1 MWLLRTVDYKLRHFP
16 SIEDAPPYVA
26 LSHRWDPEGEVTF
39 PDIHHLD
46 RARLMSGWSKI
57 QNACKIAAMN
67 DILWIWIDTCCI
79 DKASSAELSEAIN
92 SMFALYLHSRI
103 CLAYLGDVP
112 AGDKPSAPKSAF
124 RSSGWFTRGWTLQ
137 ELLAPAAGMI
147 LFSRD
152 WTVIGTR
159 HDLRSVIEEITGID
173 RHMLTDVPTLFGW
186 ADSKQW
192 TARLRANSLAKRMS
206 WAARRVTTRPEDRAY
221 SLMGIF
227 GVHMSILYGE
237 GGANAFRRLQLQI
250 IRQSADQT
258 IFAWGHRLDSSVVDG
273 WMRTVGPRHLH
284 ACPGHSPLLAPSPD
298 AFAHSGSIRPVVLK
312 DFAAAACLAS
322 MKASH
327 YYQTHHGIHIRLPLR
342 RLFPAGSSP
351 FAADNLY
358 CGALACSDQSGTLG
372 RGQRWLGLLLV
383 QEPYDDASIYRC
395 TDVLF
400 LNASDGQFPV
410 VKGRVWSY
418 PMWQSGWEVQTIYI
432 CTE

>member
-1 MWLLRTVDYKLRHFP
+1 MWLLSTVDYKLRSFP
-16 SIEDAPPYVA
+16 SVEGAPPYVA
-26 LSHRWDPEGEVTF
+26 LSHRWDAEGEVTF
-39 PDIHHLD
+39 PDIHNLD
-46 RARLMSGWSKI
+46 RARSMSGWPKI
-57 QNACKIAAMN
+57 ENACKIAAKN

-112 AGDKPSAPKSAF
+112 AGDKATSSRSFFRTSA
-124 RSSGWFTRGWTLQ
+124 WFTRGWTLQ

-147 LFSRD
+147 LFAQD
-152 WTVIGTR
+152 WSVIGTR
-159 HDLRSVIEEITGID
+159 HDLASVIEEITGID
-173 RHMLTDVPTLFGW
+173 RHMLTDVSTRFFG
-186 ADSKQW
+186 ADSSKQW

-258 IFAWGHRLDSSVVDG
+258 IFAWGQHLDSSVVDG
-273 WMRTVGPRHLH
+273 WMRSVGPKHLH
-284 ACPGHSPLLAPSPD
+284 SCPGPSPLLAPSPD
-298 AFAHSGSIRPVVLK
+298 AFANSGGLRPVSLR
-312 DFAAAACLAS
+312 DFAEASCLPS
-322 MKASH
+322 MTASH

-342 RLFPAGSSP
+342 RLFAAGSSP

-358 CGALACSDQSGTLG
+358 CGALACSDHSGTL

-395 TDVLF
+395 TDVML
-400 LNASDGQFPV
+400 LNTSDGRFPV

-418 PMWQSGWEVQTIYI
+418 TGWQSGWEVLSIYI
-432 CTE
+432 CID